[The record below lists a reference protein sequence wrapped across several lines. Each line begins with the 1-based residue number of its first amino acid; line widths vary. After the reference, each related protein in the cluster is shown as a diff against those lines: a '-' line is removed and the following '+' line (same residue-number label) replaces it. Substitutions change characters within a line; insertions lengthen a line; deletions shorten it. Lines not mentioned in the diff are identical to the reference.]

1 MVWGAC
7 IGTRNPDETKRRRA
21 HIRRFPLPVF
31 RGEAVVSS
39 ALQLE
44 TPMTTS
50 IGVVMTEHIVAG
62 RLTGS
67 LGEQRLEGDRLR
79 YPTDMAETEG
89 LIGVPSG
96 EVYDLLASLIAPLIA
111 ASTEPVAAIGV
122 AVPGIVRNGVVED
135 SPNLQQIKGVRL
147 AEALGEVLTGHGIT
161 TPVYVL
167 NDADAVAAGLA
178 ATRGHLDRLI
188 RVWTLGNGI
197 GYGRWPYADGV
208 WEGGHTT
215 VTLDPKEKYCGCG
228 GLGHLEGIMGNRAMR
243 MRFLDLEPEEV
254 FANAKQGDARCREF
268 VDLWHRALAA
278 GTASMIHLGGP
289 GKFYFT
295 GLNYRFLEL
304 PVLKGYLEAMVKM
317 SPLQSYSLEVLP
329 EDDGISILGAG
340 VAALRAQSW

>member
-1 MVWGAC
+1 
-7 IGTRNPDETKRRRA
+7 
-21 HIRRFPLPVF
+21 
-31 RGEAVVSS
+31 
-39 ALQLE
+39 
-44 TPMTTS
+44 MTTS

-89 LIGVPSG
+89 LIGVPAG
-96 EVYDLLASLIAPLIA
+96 EVYDLLASLIAPLMA

-243 MRFLDLEPEEV
+243 LRFLDLEPEEV